1 MGLPVARICS
11 GAAIRP
17 QAPFPKPQ
25 TICRNEQFDDP
36 LSISSKKTV
45 GNRRLRCFAA
55 APLCCR
61 FAGATTRSVHI
72 AIMRQLVQAF
82 LSDGSQSDPQ

>member
-1 MGLPVARICS
+1 LLIMGLPVARICS

-36 LSISSKKTV
+36 LSISSKKQSEIV
-45 GNRRLRCFAA
+45 VCDALLPPRFVAA
-55 APLCCR
+55 LPVQRHALC
-61 FAGATTRSVHI
+61 I
-72 AIMRQLVQAF
+72 LQ
-82 LSDGSQSDPQ
+82 